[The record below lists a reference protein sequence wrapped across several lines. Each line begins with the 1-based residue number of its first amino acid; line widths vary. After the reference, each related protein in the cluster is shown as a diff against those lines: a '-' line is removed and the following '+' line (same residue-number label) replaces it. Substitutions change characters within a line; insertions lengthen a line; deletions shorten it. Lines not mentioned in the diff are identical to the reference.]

1 MSVVIHSTCCVWKR
15 RGEKKRREKRIEGEK
30 LTVVEEWK
38 NVVGRLEKG
47 ELLTQG
53 RWTSWI
59 QIHA

>member
-1 MSVVIHSTCCVWKR
+1 M
-15 RGEKKRREKRIEGEK
+15 
-30 LTVVEEWK
+30 TVVEEWK
-38 NVVGRLEKG
+38 NVVERLEKG